1 MYYDKFLPFY
11 LTYAS
16 PALYSGER
24 MQEREFALMKSYFP
38 DTALKVQKK

>member
-24 MQEREFALMKSYFP
+24 IVVSVFALIISYFP
-38 DTALKVQKK
+38 VTALNVQV